1 MALGTENYPRCR
13 LFEVRPTLKG
23 TAMADMPV
31 ANSEIGRIL
40 VKLRASA
47 PRGAAAASANL
58 RPVFDRPSGRGS
70 FGADGAP
77 QWFIADLPDLPIS
90 LGAQV
95 NPWDF
100 AHAQVADQLGIAEED
115 ILFAEPDW
123 VHGEAFRVDS
133 EGNGTCASVPQDA
146 SHSKAVGPPGEFA
159 WHLGDSYSQLAA
171 ARDAV
176 QFAGPRVRIGHLDTG
191 YDHQH
196 ETLPKHLLRGLGR
209 SFVDADRHQSSGED
223 PDNQAFLLDNS
234 GHGTGTL
241 GILAGGPVAA
251 GHDVLLGGAPE
262 AEVVPVRI
270 SDRVVLLR
278 TSALAA
284 GLQYAADSGCDVI
297 TLSMGGLPS
306 RLWGE
311 VVDELYERGVC
322 ICAAAG
328 NHFGSSPPRVLVY
341 PARFPRVIAV
351 CGVMA
356 NDHPYANLSGLVLE
370 GSYGPDSV
378 MGQAIAAYT
387 PNIPWPQYG
396 CPAGVRLNGE
406 GTSAATPQVA
416 AAAAL
421 WFEHHKQRLP
431 RDWRRV
437 EAVRHALFSTAR
449 KGDAEHFGNG
459 VLQAHSA
466 LIVAPDLN
474 RSRSRTSDVS
484 FALFRLITGL
494 GLAAAPIR
502 EQMFNLELEQ
512 RVLLNP
518 RLQEIV
524 PDPDRDGALK
534 TQQLRDFMTAI
545 IEDPEASDA
554 LRKHV
559 AMRYPAV
566 TGRSAPTSP
575 RTKGIVAEVVRACD
589 AAPDLR
595 DPIYRRLRV
604 YAVDPSF
611 STRLETAGID
621 ETTLHVRWES
631 LKPDSKP
638 SRGNPPSPAES
649 EKPGRRKP
657 GPMGEYFEINDV
669 DAADKFYGVVDLDD
683 PRLLAQD
690 GWAPSEGNPHFHQQM
705 VYAVAMSTVQQ
716 FERALGRPI
725 FWRPKSPD
733 GSFRRRLTLRPH
745 ALRQTN
751 AFYSPKDAALLFGY
765 FDADADD
772 PGTDLPG
779 GRIYSC
785 LSQDIIAHETT
796 HAILDGMQRY
806 YNQPTNPDVLAFHEA
821 FADQIALLQHFALTD
836 VLEHEIMRTRGDLE
850 AESVIGSLAIQFGRA
865 SGNRAALREAIGS
878 LEDGKWHRSRPDP
891 AQYHETMTPHARG
904 AVLVAAIFD
913 AFLAIYN
920 TRTADLLRLSTG
932 GSGILPAGAIHPDL
946 VHRLCE
952 EAGKSAQHV
961 LNMIIRALDYL
972 PPVDVTFFEFLRA
985 VITADLDLVP
995 DDRLNYRVAF
1005 IDAFRRRGIYP
1016 MDGSNQTSAA
1026 GRTLSV
1032 ETLRWHA
1039 PDPARRPKHWTAI
1052 QSNYKKI
1059 ADYLK
1064 PYADENLYLKDRE
1077 ERFRRKVERQQAL
1090 KRQFRDAFDEVPDF
1104 AREVGLNPEH
1114 DFEVEELRS
1123 AMRIGPDGQSIP
1135 QVLISLAQTVQ
1146 VRTNGQSNKFPGGSS
1161 LIIDLTVPMV
1171 RYCVSKSVDNAVTR
1185 KRTAEFLAQSR
1196 RDPLHALFF
1205 RPNPRRPFA
1214 ALHHLARAL

>member
-1 MALGTENYPRCR
+1 
-13 LFEVRPTLKG
+13 
-23 TAMADMPV
+23 MADTSG
-31 ANSEIGRIL
+31 ANSEAGRVL
-40 VKLRASA
+40 VKLRAS
-47 PRGAAAASANL
+47 PPLGAAARANL
-58 RPVFDRPSGRGS
+58 RPVFDRPSAGGG
-70 FGADGAP
+70 FGADTAP
-77 QWFIADLPDLPIS
+77 QWFIADVPDLPVS
-90 LGAQV
+90 PDAQV

-100 AHAQVADQLGIAEED
+100 AHAQVADQLGVAEED

-133 EGNGTCASVPQDA
+133 EGEVTCASIPQDGN
-146 SHSKAVGPPGEFA
+146 HNKAVGPPGEFA
-159 WHLGDSYSQLAA
+159 WHLGDNFSQLAA

-176 QFAGPRVRIGHLDTG
+176 QFAEPRVRVAHLDTG
-191 YDHQH
+191 YDRQH
-196 ETLPKHLLRGLGR
+196 GTRPMHLLMELGR
-209 SFVDADRHQSSGED
+209 SFVDADRVHNNGED
-223 PDNQAFLLDNS
+223 LNNQAFLLDNS

-241 GILAGGPVAA
+241 GILAGGPVSAA
-251 GHDVLLGGAPE
+251 HAAPLGGAPE
-262 AEVVPVRI
+262 AAVLPVRI

-356 NDHPYANLSGLVLE
+356 NQSPYADLEGLVLE
-370 GSYGPDSV
+370 GSFGPDSV

-387 PNIPWPQYG
+387 PNIPWPQFG
-396 CPAGVRLNGE
+396 CPAGVRLDGE

-421 WFEHHKQRLP
+421 WFEHYKQRLP

-449 KGDAEHFGNG
+449 KSDAMHFGNG
-459 VLQAHSA
+459 ILQARSA
-466 LIVAPDLN
+466 LSVAPDLN
-474 RSRSRTSDVS
+474 RPRSRTSDVS

-494 GLAAAPIR
+494 GIAAAPMS

-518 RLQEIV
+518 ELQKIV
-524 PDPDRDGALK
+524 PDPDREGQLEAD
-534 TQQLRDFMTAI
+534 QLREFMTAI
-545 IEDPEASDA
+545 IEDPRASDA
-554 LRKHV
+554 LRRHV

-575 RTKGIVAEVVRACD
+575 KTKGIVSEVVRACD
-589 AAPDLR
+589 AVPQLR
-595 DPIYRRLRV
+595 DPVYRRLRV
-604 YAVDPSF
+604 YAVDPTF
-611 STRLETAGID
+611 STRPDTAGID
-621 ETTLHVRWES
+621 ETTLQVRWES
-631 LKPDSKP
+631 LGSSSNSGRAKPPTEAGSGEAAK
-638 SRGNPPSPAES
+638 
-649 EKPGRRKP
+649 RKP
-657 GPMGEYFEINDV
+657 GPMGEYFEIDDV
-669 DAADKFYGVVDLDD
+669 DAADAFYGMVNLDD

-690 GWAPSEGNPHFHQQM
+690 GLPPSEGNPHFHQQM
-705 VYAVAMSTVQQ
+705 VYAVAMSTIQQ

-733 GSFRRRLTLRPH
+733 GTFRLHPADGNFRRRLTLRPH
-745 ALRQTN
+745 ALRQAN
-751 AFYSPKDAALLFGY
+751 AFYNPDDVALLFGY

-785 LSQDIIAHETT
+785 LSHDIIAHETT

-806 YNQPTNPDVLAFHEA
+806 FNEPTNPDVLAFHEA
-821 FADQIALLQHFALTD
+821 FADLVALLQHFALTD

-850 AESVIGSLAIQFGRA
+850 AESVIGMLAIQFGRA
-865 SGNRAALREAIGS
+865 SGNRAALRNAIGHM
-878 LEDGKWHRSRPDP
+878 EDGKWHRSRPDP
-891 AQYHETMTPHARG
+891 AQYDMTMTPHARG

-932 GSGILPAGAIHPDL
+932 GSGVLPAGAIHPDL
-946 VHRLCE
+946 VHRLCD
-952 EAGKSAQHV
+952 EASKSAKHV
-961 LNMIIRALDYL
+961 LTMIIRALDYL

-985 VITADLDLVP
+985 AITADFDLVP

-1016 MDGSNQTSAA
+1016 KDGSHGTSAA

-1032 ETLRWHA
+1032 DSLRWRG
-1039 PDPARRPKHWTAI
+1039 PDPARRPMHWDAI
-1052 QSNYKKI
+1052 DAQYVKI
-1059 ADYLK
+1059 AKSLK
-1064 PYADENLYLKDRE
+1064 PYADQHLYLKDRRR
-1077 ERFRRKVERQQAL
+1077 RFSRKILRQQKL
-1090 KRQFRDAFDEVPDF
+1090 KAQFQDAFREVPDF
-1104 AREVGLNPEH
+1104 AREVGLNPDH

-1135 QVLISLAQTVQ
+1135 QVLISLTQTISLPS
-1146 VRTNGQSNKFPGGSS
+1146 NGPSDKFPGGSTF
-1161 LIIDLTVPMV
+1161 IIDLAVPTV
-1171 RYCVSKSVDNAVTR
+1171 RYCVSKSADNEAMR
-1185 KRTAEFLAQSR
+1185 NRTAEFLAQAQ

-1205 RPNPRRPFA
+1205 RPDPRRPFA
-1214 ALHHLARAL
+1214 ALHELSRAL

>member
-1 MALGTENYPRCR
+1 
-13 LFEVRPTLKG
+13 LKG
-23 TAMADMPV
+23 LPV
-31 ANSEIGRIL
+31 VDTSGANPEAGRVL
-40 VKLRASA
+40 VKLRAS
-47 PRGAAAASANL
+47 PPLGAAARANL
-58 RPVFDRPSGRGS
+58 RPVFDRPSAGGG
-70 FGADGAP
+70 FGADTAP
-77 QWFIADLPDLPIS
+77 QWFIAELPDLPVS
-90 LGAQV
+90 PGTQANL
-95 NPWDF
+95 WDV
-100 AHAQVADQLGIAEED
+100 AHARVADQLGIAEDD

-133 EGNGTCASVPQDA
+133 EGEGTCASVPQDGN
-146 SHSKAVGPPGEFA
+146 HNKAVGPPGEFA
-159 WHLGDSYSQLAA
+159 WHLGDNFSQLDA

-176 QFAGPRVRIGHLDTG
+176 QFTEPRVRIAHLDTG
-191 YDHQH
+191 YDRQH
-196 ETLPKHLLRGLGR
+196 ETLPKHLLRELGR
-209 SFVDADRHQSSGED
+209 SFVEADRLHNGED
-223 PDNQAFLLDNS
+223 LNNQAFLLDNS

-241 GILAGGPVAA
+241 GILAGGPVSAA
-251 GHDVLLGGAPE
+251 HDVLLGGAPE
-262 AEVVPVRI
+262 AAVLPVRI

-328 NHFGSSPPRVLVY
+328 NHFGSTPPRVLVY

-356 NDHPYANLSGLVLE
+356 DQSPYADLDGLVLE
-370 GSYGPDSV
+370 GSFGPDSV

-387 PNIPWPQYG
+387 PNIPWPQFG
-396 CPAGVRLNGE
+396 CAGGVRLNGE

-421 WFEHHKQRLP
+421 WFEYYKQRLP

-449 KGDAEHFGNG
+449 RGDAKHFGNG
-459 VLQAHSA
+459 ILQAHSA
-466 LIVAPDLN
+466 LSVTPDLS
-474 RSRSRTSDVS
+474 RRRSRTSDSS

-494 GLAAAPIR
+494 GIAEAPMS

-512 RVLLNP
+512 RVLLNS

-524 PDPDRDGALK
+524 PDPDREGQLEAE
-534 TQQLRDFMTAI
+534 QLREFMTAI
-545 IEDPEASDA
+545 IEDPQASDA
-554 LRKHV
+554 LRRHV

-575 RTKGIVAEVVRACD
+575 KTKGIVSEVVRACD
-589 AAPDLR
+589 AVPQLR
-595 DPIYRRLRV
+595 DPVYRRLRV

-611 STRLETAGID
+611 STRLDTAGID
-621 ETTLHVRWES
+621 ETTLQVRWES
-631 LKPDSKP
+631 LEPANRSRRAKPLTP
-638 SRGNPPSPAES
+638 TAGAEP
-649 EKPGRRKP
+649 EKREP
-657 GPMGEYFEINDV
+657 GPMGEYFEIDDV
-669 DAADKFYGVVDLDD
+669 DPADAFYGMVNLDD
-683 PRLLAQD
+683 PRLLAQE
-690 GWAPSEGNPHFHQQM
+690 GLPPSEGNPHFHQQM

-725 FWRPKSPD
+725 FWRPTSPE
-733 GSFRRRLTLRPH
+733 GTFRRRLSLRPH
-745 ALRQTN
+745 ALRQAN
-751 AFYSPKDAALLFGY
+751 AFYNPDDVALLFGY

-785 LSQDIIAHETT
+785 LSHDIIAHETT

-806 YNQPTNPDVLAFHEA
+806 FNEPTNPDVLAFHEA
-821 FADQIALLQHFALTD
+821 FADLVALLQHFALTD

-850 AESVIGSLAIQFGRA
+850 AESVIGMLAIQFGRA
-865 SGNRAALREAIGS
+865 SGNRAALRNAIGHM
-878 LEDGKWHRSRPDP
+878 ENGKWHRSRPDS
-891 AQYHETMTPHARG
+891 AQYDTTMTPHARG

-932 GSGILPAGAIHPDL
+932 GSGVLPAGAIHPDL
-946 VHRLCE
+946 VHRLCD
-952 EAGKSAQHV
+952 EASKSAKHV
-961 LNMIIRALDYL
+961 LTMIIRALDYM

-985 VITADLDLVP
+985 AITADFDLVP
-995 DDRLNYRVAF
+995 DDRLKYRVAF

-1016 MDGSNQTSAA
+1016 KDGSHETSAA

-1032 ETLRWHA
+1032 ETLRWRG
-1039 PDPARRPKHWTAI
+1039 PDPARRPKHWDAI
-1052 QSNYKKI
+1052 DAHYTKI
-1059 ADYLK
+1059 AKSLK
-1064 PYADENLYLKDRE
+1064 PYADQHLYLKDRRR
-1077 ERFRRKVERQQAL
+1077 RFSRKIIRQQKL
-1090 KRQFRDAFDEVPDF
+1090 KEQFQVAFGEVPDF
-1104 AREVGLNPEH
+1104 AREVGLNPDH

-1135 QVLISLAQTVQ
+1135 QVLISLTQTISVPC
-1146 VRTNGQSNKFPGGSS
+1146 NGQSYEFPGGST
-1161 LIIDLTVPMV
+1161 LIIDLTVPAV
-1171 RYCVSKSVDNAVTR
+1171 RYCVSKSVDNTATR
-1185 KRTAEFLAQSR
+1185 KRTAEFLAQAQ

-1205 RPNPRRPFA
+1205 RPDPSRPFA
-1214 ALHHLARAL
+1214 ALHQLSHAL

>member
-1 MALGTENYPRCR
+1 MIDTPS
-13 LFEVRPTLKG
+13 T
-23 TAMADMPV
+23 
-31 ANSEIGRIL
+31 NSEPGRIL

-47 PRGAAAASANL
+47 SLGAAAARANL
-58 RPVFDRPSGRGS
+58 RPVFDPPSAGG
-70 FGADGAP
+70 FGADTAP
-77 QWFIADLPDLPIS
+77 QWFIADVPDLPVS
-90 LGAQV
+90 PGAQA
-95 NPWDF
+95 NRWDA
-100 AHAQVADQLGIAEED
+100 AHARVADQLGVAEDD

-133 EGNGTCASVPQDA
+133 EGAGTCAPVPQDGN
-146 SHSKAVGPPGEFA
+146 HNKAVEPSGEFA
-159 WHLGDSYSQLAA
+159 WHLGDNFSQLAA
-171 ARDAV
+171 AREAV
-176 QFAGPRVRIGHLDTG
+176 QFTDPRVRIAHLDTG
-191 YDHQH
+191 YDRQH
-196 ETLPKHLLRGLGR
+196 ETVPKHLLRELGR
-209 SFVDADRHQSSGED
+209 SFVEADRLHNGED
-223 PDNQAFLLDNS
+223 PNNQALLLDNS

-241 GILAGGPVAA
+241 GILAGGPVSAA
-251 GHDVLLGGAPE
+251 HDVLLGGAPE
-262 AEVVPVRI
+262 AAVLPVRI

-328 NHFGSSPPRVLVY
+328 NHFGSTPPRVLVY

-356 NDHPYANLSGLVLE
+356 DQSPYADLDGLVLE
-370 GSYGPDSV
+370 GSFGPDSV

-387 PNIPWPQYG
+387 PNIPWPQFG
-396 CPAGVRLNGE
+396 CAGGVRLNGE

-449 KGDAEHFGNG
+449 TGDAKHFGNG
-459 VLQAHSA
+459 ILQAHSA
-466 LIVAPDLN
+466 LSVAPDL
-474 RSRSRTSDVS
+474 SRRRNRTSDSS

-494 GLAAAPIR
+494 GIAEAPMS

-524 PDPDRDGALK
+524 PDPDREGQLEAE
-534 TQQLRDFMTAI
+534 QLREFMTAI

-554 LRKHV
+554 LRRHV

-575 RTKGIVAEVVRACD
+575 KTKGIVSEVVRACD
-589 AAPDLR
+589 AVPQLR
-595 DPIYRRLRV
+595 DPVYRRLRV

-611 STRLETAGID
+611 STRLDTAGID
-621 ETTLHVRWES
+621 ETTLQVRWES
-631 LKPDSKP
+631 LGSASN
-638 SRGNPPSPAES
+638 SRRAAEAGG
-649 EKPGRRKP
+649 ETGAKREP
-657 GPMGEYFEINDV
+657 GPMGEYFEIDDV
-669 DAADKFYGVVDLDD
+669 DAADAFYGMVNLDD
-683 PRLLAQD
+683 ARLLAQD
-690 GWAPSEGNPHFHQQM
+690 GLPPSEGNPHFHQQM
-705 VYAVAMSTVQQ
+705 VYAVAMSTLQQ

-733 GSFRRRLTLRPH
+733 AIRPKSPDGPFRRRLTLRPH
-745 ALRQTN
+745 ALRQAN
-751 AFYSPKDAALLFGY
+751 AFYSPEDVALLFGY

-785 LSQDIIAHETT
+785 LSHDIIAHETT

-806 YNQPTNPDVLAFHEA
+806 FNEPTNPDVLAFHEA
-821 FADQIALLQHFALTD
+821 FADLVALLQHFALTD

-850 AESVIGSLAIQFGRA
+850 AESVIGMLAIQFGRA
-865 SGNRAALREAIGS
+865 SGNRAALRNSIGHI
-878 LEDGKWHRSRPDP
+878 EDGKWHRSRPDP
-891 AQYHETMTPHARG
+891 AQYDTTMTPHARG

-932 GSGILPAGAIHPDL
+932 GSGVLPAGAIHPDL
-946 VHRLCE
+946 VHRLCD
-952 EAGKSAQHV
+952 EASKSAKHV
-961 LNMIIRALDYL
+961 LTMIIRALDYL

-985 VITADLDLVP
+985 AITADFDLVP

-1016 MDGSNQTSAA
+1016 KDGSHETSAA

-1032 ETLRWHA
+1032 ETLRWRG
-1039 PDPARRPKHWTAI
+1039 PDPERRPKHWDAI
-1052 QSNYKKI
+1052 DAHYTKI
-1059 ADYLK
+1059 AKSLK
-1064 PYADENLYLKDRE
+1064 PYADQHLYLKDRRK
-1077 ERFRRKVERQQAL
+1077 RFSRKIIRQQKL
-1090 KRQFRDAFDEVPDF
+1090 KRQFQDAFREVPDF
-1104 AREVGLNPEH
+1104 AREVGLNPDH

-1135 QVLISLAQTVQ
+1135 QVLISLTQTIEVPS
-1146 VRTNGQSNKFPGGSS
+1146 NGRIYEFPGGST
-1161 LIIDLTVPMV
+1161 LIIDLAVPTV
-1171 RYCVSKSVDNAVTR
+1171 RYCVSKSVDNKATR
-1185 KRTAEFLAQSR
+1185 KRTAEFFAQAQ

-1205 RPNPRRPFA
+1205 RPDPSRPFA
-1214 ALHHLARAL
+1214 ALHQLSRAL

>member
-1 MALGTENYPRCR
+1 
-13 LFEVRPTLKG
+13 V
-23 TAMADMPV
+23 ADTPG

-47 PRGAAAASANL
+47 PLGAAAARANL
-58 RPVFDRPSGRGS
+58 RPVFGRPFAGGG
-70 FGADGAP
+70 FGVDGAA
-77 QWFIADLPDLPIS
+77 QWFVADVPDLAVSPDTQ
-90 LGAQV
+90 A

-100 AHAQVADQLGIAEED
+100 AHARVADQLGVAED
-115 ILFAEPDW
+115 DVVFAEPDW

-133 EGNGTCASVPQDA
+133 EGQGTCAAIPQDPN
-146 SHSKAVGPPGEFA
+146 HGKAVGSGDFA
-159 WHLGDSYSQLAA
+159 WHLGTEFSQLAA

-176 QFAGPRVRIGHLDTG
+176 RFADPRVRIGHLDTG
-191 YDHQH
+191 YDPHH
-196 ETLPKHLLRGLGR
+196 ETRPKHLLRELGR
-209 SFVDADRHQSSGED
+209 SFVDEDRFQNSAVD
-223 PDNQAFLLDNS
+223 PDNEAFLLDNS

-241 GILAGGPVAA
+241 GILAGGSATAQPEM
-251 GHDVLLGGAPE
+251 LLGGAPE
-262 AEVVPVRI
+262 AEVLPVRI

-311 VVDELYERGVC
+311 VVDKLYERGVC

-328 NHFGSSPPRVLVY
+328 NHFGSTPPRVLVY

-356 NDHPYANLSGLVLE
+356 DQTPYADLDGLVLE

-387 PNIPWPQYG
+387 PNIPWPQFG
-396 CPAGVRLNGE
+396 CRAGVRLDGE

-421 WFEHHKQRLP
+421 WFENHKQRLP

-449 KGDAEHFGNG
+449 KGDATHFGNG
-459 VLQAHSA
+459 ILQAHSA
-466 LIVAPDLN
+466 LSATPDLN
-474 RSRSRTSDVS
+474 RPRSRTSDLS

-494 GLAAAPIR
+494 GLAETPVR

-524 PDPDRDGALK
+524 PDPDRDGVLKALD
-534 TQQLRDFMTAI
+534 LRELMTAI
-545 IEDPEASDA
+545 IEDSEASDA

-575 RTKGIVAEVVRACD
+575 KTKGIVAEVVRACD
-589 AAPDLR
+589 AVPQLR
-595 DPIYRRLRV
+595 DPAYRRLRV

-621 ETTLHVRWES
+621 ETTLQVRWES
-631 LKPDSKP
+631 LEPANK
-638 SRGNPPSPAES
+638 SRTARPPTPAGGEEP
-649 EKPGRRKP
+649 EKREP
-657 GPMGEYFEINDV
+657 GPMGEYFEIDDV
-669 DAADKFYGVVDLDD
+669 DPADAFYGMVNLDD
-683 PRLLAQD
+683 SRLLAQD
-690 GWAPSEGNPHFHQQM
+690 GLPPSEGNPHFHQQM

-716 FERALGRPI
+716 FERALGRPV
-725 FWRPKSPD
+725 FWRPMPD
-733 GSFRRRLTLRPH
+733 RTFRRRLTLRPH
-745 ALRQTN
+745 ALRQAN
-751 AFYSPKDAALLFGY
+751 AFYSPENVALLFGY

-785 LSQDIIAHETT
+785 LSHDIIAHETT
-796 HAILDGMQRY
+796 HAILDGMQRCF
-806 YNQPTNPDVLAFHEA
+806 NQPTNPDVLAFHEA
-821 FADQIALLQHFALTD
+821 FADLVALLQHFALTD
-836 VLEHEIMRTRGDLE
+836 VLEHEIMRTRGNLE
-850 AESVIGSLAIQFGRA
+850 AESVIGRLAIQFGRA
-865 SGNRAALREAIGS
+865 SGNRAALRDAIGRM
-878 LEDGKWHRSRPDP
+878 EDGKWHRLQPDP
-891 AQYHETMTPHARG
+891 AQYHTTMTPHARG
-904 AVLVAAIFD
+904 ALLVAAIFD

-920 TRTADLLRLSTG
+920 TRTADLVRLSSG
-932 GSGILPAGAIHPDL
+932 GSGVLPAGAIHPDL
-946 VHRLCE
+946 VHRLCD
-952 EAGKSAQHV
+952 EASKSAKHV
-961 LNMIIRALDYL
+961 LTMIIRALDYL

-985 VITADLDLVP
+985 VITADSDLIP
-995 DDRLNYRVAF
+995 DDRLNYRVAL

-1016 MDGSNQTSAA
+1016 KDGSNETSAV

-1032 ETLRWHA
+1032 ETLRWRS
-1039 PDPARRPKHWTAI
+1039 PDSTRRPKHWDAI
-1052 QSNYKKI
+1052 EASYMKI
-1059 ADYLK
+1059 AKSLK
-1064 PYADENLYLKDRE
+1064 PYADQHLYLKQRGK
-1077 ERFRRKVERQQAL
+1077 RFSRKLVRQQKL
-1090 KRQFRDAFDEVPDF
+1090 KEQFHDAFKEVPDF
-1104 AREVGLNPEH
+1104 AREVGLNPDH

-1123 AMRIGPDGQSIP
+1123 AMRIGPDGQNIP
-1135 QVLISLAQTVQ
+1135 QVLISLTQTIQ
-1146 VRTNGQSNKFPGGSS
+1146 VRSNGQSYRFPGGST
-1161 LIIDLTVPMV
+1161 LIIDLTVPAV
-1171 RYCVSKSVDNAVTR
+1171 RYCVSKSVDNTATR
-1185 KRTAEFLAQSR
+1185 KRTAEFLAQAQ

-1205 RPNPRRPFA
+1205 RPDPSRPFA
-1214 ALHHLARAL
+1214 ALHQLSQAP

>member
-1 MALGTENYPRCR
+1 
-13 LFEVRPTLKG
+13 
-23 TAMADMPV
+23 MADTPS
-31 ANSEIGRIL
+31 ANSEPGRIL

-47 PRGAAAASANL
+47 SRGASGARANL
-58 RPVFDRPSGRGS
+58 RPVFDRPAAGGG
-70 FGADGAP
+70 FGVDGAA
-77 QWFIADLPDLPIS
+77 QWFIADLPDLPLS
-90 LGAQV
+90 PGVQANL
-95 NPWDF
+95 WDF
-100 AHAQVADQLGIAEED
+100 AHARVADQLGVAEDD

-123 VHGEAFRVDS
+123 VHGETFPVDS
-133 EGNGTCASVPQDA
+133 EGEGTCASVPQDEN
-146 SHSKAVGPPGEFA
+146 HNKAAGPPGEFA
-159 WHLGDSYSQLAA
+159 WHLGDNFSQLAA

-176 QFAGPRVRIGHLDTG
+176 QFTEPRVRIAHLDTG
-191 YDHQH
+191 YDRQH
-196 ETLPKHLLRGLGR
+196 ETRPKHLLMGLGR
-209 SFVDADRHQSSGED
+209 SFVDADRLHNND
-223 PDNQAFLLDNS
+223 PSNQAFLLDNS

-241 GILAGGPVAA
+241 GILAGGRVSAA
-251 GHDVLLGGAPE
+251 HDVLLGGAPE
-262 AEVVPVRI
+262 AAVLPVRI

-328 NHFGSSPPRVLVY
+328 NHFGPTPPRVLVY

-356 NDHPYANLSGLVLE
+356 DQSPYADLDGLVLE
-370 GSYGPDSV
+370 GSFGPDSV

-387 PNIPWPQYG
+387 PNIPWPQFG
-396 CPAGVRLNGE
+396 CPAGVRLNGD

-449 KGDAEHFGNG
+449 TGDAKHFGNG
-459 VLQAHSA
+459 ILQAHFA
-466 LIVAPDLN
+466 LGVAPDLS
-474 RSRSRTSDVS
+474 RRRSRTSDVS

-494 GLAAAPIR
+494 GLAAAPMS

-524 PDPDRDGALK
+524 PDPDREGQLEAE
-534 TQQLRDFMTAI
+534 QLREFMTAI

-554 LRKHV
+554 LRRHV

-566 TGRSAPTSP
+566 TGRSAPTSSK
-575 RTKGIVAEVVRACD
+575 TKGIVSEVVRACD
-589 AAPDLR
+589 AVPELR
-595 DPIYRRLRV
+595 DPVYRRLRV

-611 STRLETAGID
+611 STRLDTAGID
-621 ETTLHVRWES
+621 ETTLQVRWES
-631 LKPDSKP
+631 LGSA
-638 SRGNPPSPAES
+638 SRSLGAKLPTEAGGATAAKRE
-649 EKPGRRKP
+649 P
-657 GPMGEYFEINDV
+657 GPMGEYFEIDDV
-669 DAADKFYGVVDLDD
+669 DPADVFYGMVNLDD

-690 GWAPSEGNPHFHQQM
+690 GLPPSEGNPHFHQQM
-705 VYAVAMSTVQQ
+705 LYAVAMSTVQQ

-725 FWRPKSPD
+725 FWRPKSPE
-733 GSFRRRLTLRPH
+733 GTFRRRLTLRPH
-745 ALRQTN
+745 ALRQAN
-751 AFYSPKDAALLFGY
+751 AFYSPEDVALLFGY

-785 LSQDIIAHETT
+785 LSHDIIVHETT

-806 YNQPTNPDVLAFHEA
+806 YNEPTNPDVLAFHEA
-821 FADQIALLQHFALTD
+821 FADLVALLQHFALTD
-836 VLEHEIMRTRGDLE
+836 ILEHEIMRTRGDLE
-850 AESVIGSLAIQFGRA
+850 AESVIGMLAIQFGRA
-865 SGNRAALREAIGS
+865 SGNRAALRNAIGYI
-878 LEDGKWHRSRPDP
+878 EDGKWHRLRPDP
-891 AQYHETMTPHARG
+891 AQYDTTMTPHARG
-904 AVLVAAIFD
+904 AVLVAAMFD

-932 GSGILPAGAIHPDL
+932 GSGVLPAGAIHPDL
-946 VHRLCE
+946 VHRLCQ
-952 EAGKSAQHV
+952 EASKSAKHV
-961 LNMIIRALDYL
+961 LTMIIRALDYL

-985 VITADLDLVP
+985 VITADFDLVP

-1016 MDGSNQTSAA
+1016 KDGSHGTSAA

-1032 ETLRWHA
+1032 ETLRWRG
-1039 PDPARRPKHWTAI
+1039 PDQARRSKHWDAI
-1052 QSNYKKI
+1052 EAHYAKI
-1059 ADYLK
+1059 AKSLK
-1064 PYADENLYLKDRE
+1064 PYADQHLYLKDRGR
-1077 ERFRRKVERQQAL
+1077 RFSRKVMRQQKL
-1090 KRQFRDAFDEVPDF
+1090 KEQFQDAFAEVPDF
-1104 AREVGLNPEH
+1104 AREVGLNPDH

-1123 AMRIGPDGQSIP
+1123 AMRIGPDGQNIP
-1135 QVLISLAQTVQ
+1135 QVLISLTQTISVPS
-1146 VRTNGQSNKFPGGSS
+1146 NGQSFEFPGGST
-1161 LIIDLTVPMV
+1161 LIIDLAVPTV
-1171 RYCVSKSVDNAVTR
+1171 RYCVSKSVDNTATR
-1185 KRTAEFLAQSR
+1185 KRTADFFAQAQK
-1196 RDPLHALFF
+1196 DPLHGLFF
-1205 RPNPRRPFA
+1205 RPNPNRPFA
-1214 ALHHLARAL
+1214 ALHQLSRAR